1 VDAYRLDS
9 MLGLGLED
17 ETGNDTLT
25 MIEWPEKI
33 KTLPEGIQV
42 LITLT
47 IQEDQSRLVTL
58 QGPIP
63 SIQV

>member
-1 VDAYRLDS
+1 
-9 MLGLGLED
+9 
-17 ETGNDTLT
+17 
-25 MIEWPEKI
+25 MIEWPENI

-42 LITLT
+42 NITLT
-47 IQEDQSRLVTL
+47 IQEDQTRLVTL

>member
-1 VDAYRLDS
+1 VDAYRIDS
-9 MLGLGLED
+9 LLGLGLED